1 MSSFKAYLL
10 REIYKKVQKQGDKLA
25 EIEPLIDWEA
35 FRPII
40 QPMYSNQ
47 GSNGSRPNIDLVI
60 MMKLLVL
67 QA

>member
-40 QPMYSNQ
+40 QSLYTNNTPR
-47 GSNGSRPNIDLVI
+47 GGRPNVDPVV
-60 MMKLLVL
+60 MVKLLVL
-67 QA
+67 